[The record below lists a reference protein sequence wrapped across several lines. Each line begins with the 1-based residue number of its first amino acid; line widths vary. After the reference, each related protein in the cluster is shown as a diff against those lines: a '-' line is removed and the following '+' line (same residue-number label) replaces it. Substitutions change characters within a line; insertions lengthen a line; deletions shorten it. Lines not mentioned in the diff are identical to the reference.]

1 MDDLEGSTRS
11 GMRGRLLRQYRNIY
25 IALFLVEAKSEV
37 LGDGLLQ
44 IIVGTASFPY
54 SKHEGSHGV
63 IMGTRKKQLSTN
75 TCL

>member
-1 MDDLEGSTRS
+1 
-11 GMRGRLLRQYRNIY
+11 MRGRLLRQYRNIY

-44 IIVGTASFPY
+44 IVVGGIGFPDGATASFPY